1 MATASN
7 ISRLSVNAP
16 FGEGNSQMSDLSFI
30 WPLSGGLLIGL
41 SAAIYLLL
49 TGRIA
54 GISGL
59 VASAV
64 GWTGSGISPL
74 GIGFVAGILGGAFA
88 AFSLIRQ
95 AEFTITASPLLL
107 VFGGLLVG
115 FGTRL
120 GSGCTSGHG
129 VCGLARLS
137 PRSMAATATFMIV
150 AAATVFVTRHLMGM
164 A

>member
-1 MATASN
+1 M
-7 ISRLSVNAP
+7 IFL
-16 FGEGNSQMSDLSFI
+16 Q
-30 WPLSGGLLIGL
+30 PLAGGLLIGT
-41 SAAIYLLL
+41 AAGLYLLT

-59 VASAV
+59 LASAT
-64 GWTGSGISPL
+64 GMAGSGVSRLALAFI
-74 GIGFVAGILGGAFA
+74 AGILGGAA
-88 AFSLIRQ
+88 LATALLRQ
-95 AEFTITASPLLL
+95 PQIMVTSSVPLL
-107 VFGGLLVG
+107 VIGGLLVG

-137 PRSMAATATFMIV
+137 PRSLAATLTFMAV
-150 AAATVFVTRHLMGM
+150 AALTVFVLNRLSAGV